1 MISLTFD
8 IDWATDEVIQHC
20 LDILGETGAKGTFF
34 ATHDSA
40 VTRTIETC
48 GHEIGLHPNFLPN
61 FNGEGRP
68 YRQVIDE
75 LVDIF
80 PTARGVRFHSLGMSA
95 PVLDYCYQKG
105 IVYDASVYLP
115 FQAAPYREYTG
126 IRRIPFIQSDLQM
139 VIDQVPFEHKAKD
152 YDPTLPY
159 VYIFHPVHVFLNTL
173 TTDHYDRAKKF
184 YKDTDNLKKVRNNER
199 PGVENLLRHL
209 LQSFNSNEFV
219 TLGEIYD
226 RF

>member
-1 MISLTFD
+1 MISITFD

-20 LDILGETGAKGTFF
+20 LDILAETGAKATFF
-34 ATHDSA
+34 ATHDSP
-40 VTRTIETC
+40 VVRTIESH

-68 YRQVIDE
+68 YREVIDE
-75 LVDIF
+75 LVGLF
-80 PTARGVRFHSLGMSA
+80 PTARGVRFHSLGMSS

-105 IVYDASVYLP
+105 IAYDTSVYLP
-115 FQAAPYREYTG
+115 FQAKPYKEYTG
-126 IRRIPFIQSDLQM
+126 IRRVPFIQSDLQM
-139 VIDQVPFEHKAKD
+139 VIDQVPFEHRADD
-152 YDPTLPY
+152 YDPALPY
-159 VYIFHPVHVFLNTL
+159 VYVFHPVHVFLNTV
-173 TTDHYDRAKKF
+173 TTYHYNDAKKF
-184 YKDTDNLKKVRNNER
+184 YKDTEGLRKLRSTDN

-209 LQSFNSNEFV
+209 LQSFKGKDFK